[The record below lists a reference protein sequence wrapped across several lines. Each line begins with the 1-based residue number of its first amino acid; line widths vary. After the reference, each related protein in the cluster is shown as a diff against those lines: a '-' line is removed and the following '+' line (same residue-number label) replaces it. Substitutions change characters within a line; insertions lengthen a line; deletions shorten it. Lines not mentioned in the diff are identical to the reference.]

1 MTGDVAGR
9 VRRELVLAGEPGEVV
24 EAVTAAVVLI
34 AECAAGK
41 SETEQLRLLSL
52 MTKLLH
58 RLTLSPLTRDPAEW
72 QDMSAIMGSPVWQS
86 RRDPGAFS
94 TDAGVTYT
102 FEDATVQL
110 VHRSVLPPVWL
121 RRLREDHRLSADQAV
136 AAVEAYF
143 RSGPITGSDVETLDR
158 LSPAERRSY
167 IARCWPGLGMLV
179 AAMLYRPPDDDD
191 PACLGDPARVN
202 GVAA

>member
-1 MTGDVAGR
+1 MTVDVAGR
-9 VRRELVLAGEPGEVV
+9 ARQELLLAGERREVV
-24 EAVTAAVVLI
+24 DAVTAAVVLI
-34 AECAAGK
+34 AGCSAGK

-52 MTKLLH
+52 TTKLLH

-72 QDMSAIMGSPVWQS
+72 QDMSAIMGFPLWQS

-94 TDAGVTYT
+94 TDGGVTYT

-110 VHRSVLPPVWL
+110 LHRSVLPPLWL
-121 RRLREDHRLSADQAV
+121 RRLREEHRLPADQAA

-143 RSGPITGSDVETLDR
+143 RAGPLTDSDVETLDR
-158 LSPAERRSY
+158 LSPAGRRSY
-167 IARCWPGLGMLV
+167 IARCWPGPGMLV
-179 AAMLYRPPDDDD
+179 AAMLYRPPDDDE

-202 GVAA
+202 GLAA